1 MQCKSPPKAGRPVGR
16 LLTPGVI
23 LPIVGPGTGAM
34 NFKLLFKTLLT
45 IALLALLV
53 IMGMN
58 NRQSVDLTMPHI
70 LPRPQHQPAA
80 LMYFA
85 FFGIGFL
92 SGTLLMAGGRKG
104 GGRSGKV
111 QT

>member
-1 MQCKSPPKAGRPVGR
+1 
-16 LLTPGVI
+16 
-23 LPIVGPGTGAM
+23 M
-34 NFKLLFKTLLT
+34 NFKLIFKTLLI

-58 NRQSVDLTMPHI
+58 NRQNVALRMPPI
-70 LPRPQHQPAA
+70 LPKTQEQPAA

-92 SGTLLMAGGRKG
+92 PAPLLMAGGKKG
-104 GGRSGKV
+104 GGGKSSKV

>member
-1 MQCKSPPKAGRPVGR
+1 
-16 LLTPGVI
+16 LTLAVI
-23 LPIVGPGTGAM
+23 LPIVAKRTGVM
-34 NFKLLFKTLLT
+34 NFKLIFKTLLI

-58 NRQSVDLTMPHI
+58 NRQPATLYMPPV
-70 LPRPQHQPAA
+70 LPKVQRQPAA

-92 SGTLLMAGGRKG
+92 SGTLLMAGGKRG
-104 GGRSGKV
+104 GGKSSRV

>member
-1 MQCKSPPKAGRPVGR
+1 
-16 LLTPGVI
+16 
-23 LPIVGPGTGAM
+23 M
-34 NFKLLFKTLLT
+34 NFKLIFKTLLT

-53 IMGMN
+53 IMGLN
-58 NRQSVDLTMPHI
+58 NRQYVELKMPHI
-70 LPRPQHQPAA
+70 LPKSQRQPAA

-92 SGTLLMAGGRKG
+92 SGTLLMAGGKKG
-104 GGRSGKV
+104 GGSKSNKV

>member
-1 MQCKSPPKAGRPVGR
+1 
-16 LLTPGVI
+16 
-23 LPIVGPGTGAM
+23 M
-34 NFKLLFKTLLT
+34 NFKLIFKTLLV

-58 NRQSVDLTMPHI
+58 NTQSVTLNLPHI
-70 LPRPQHQPAA
+70 LPRKESQPAA

-92 SGTLLMAGGRKG
+92 AGTLLMAGGKKG
-104 GGRSGKV
+104 SGGKSKV

>member
-1 MQCKSPPKAGRPVGR
+1 
-16 LLTPGVI
+16 
-23 LPIVGPGTGAM
+23 M
-34 NFKLLFKTLLT
+34 NFKLIFKTLLI

-58 NRQSVDLTMPHI
+58 NRQTVDLDMPHI
-70 LPRPQHQPAA
+70 LPKPQRQPAA

-85 FFGIGFL
+85 FFGVGFL
-92 SGTLLMAGGRKG
+92 AGTILMAGGKKG
-104 GGRSGKV
+104 GGGKSSKV

>member
-1 MQCKSPPKAGRPVGR
+1 
-16 LLTPGVI
+16 LTPDVI
-23 LPIVGPGTGAM
+23 LPIVAKNKGAM
-34 NFKLLFKTLLT
+34 NFKLIFKTLLI
-45 IALLALLV
+45 IALLAMLV

-58 NRQSVDLTMPHI
+58 NRQPATLSMPPI
-70 LPRPQHQPAA
+70 LPRAQKQPAA

-92 SGTLLMAGGRKG
+92 SGTLLMAGGKKG
-104 GGRSGKV
+104 GGGKSSKV

>member
-1 MQCKSPPKAGRPVGR
+1 
-16 LLTPGVI
+16 
-23 LPIVGPGTGAM
+23 M
-34 NFKLLFKTLLT
+34 NFKLIFKTLLI

-58 NRQSVDLTMPHI
+58 NPQTVALSMPPV
-70 LPRPQHQPAA
+70 LPHAQRQPAA
-80 LMYFA
+80 LMYFG

-92 SGTLLMAGGRKG
+92 AGTILMAGGKKG
-104 GGRSGKV
+104 GGGKSNKV

>member
-1 MQCKSPPKAGRPVGR
+1 LSEKGKD
-16 LLTPGVI
+16 
-23 LPIVGPGTGAM
+23 AM
-34 NFKLLFKTLLT
+34 NFKLIFKTLLI

-53 IMGMN
+53 IMGLN
-58 NRQSVDLTMPHI
+58 NRQTATLS
-70 LPRPQHQPAA
+70 LPPIIPKEQRQPAA

-92 SGTLLMAGGRKG
+92 SGTLLMAGGKKG
-104 GGRSGKV
+104 GGGKSSKV